1 MRLYLSGQNN
11 FGNRG
16 CEALVRSITA
26 LMSETL
32 GSVEMLVPTY
42 NASLDKKQWSNADRH
57 GLSFVAAHNVPSA
70 LLWWNRFASR
80 LEWVKAYIDPS
91 YTLPDDIQKDILQ
104 SDALIMTGGDVISL
118 EYGLASLFYWSLQV
132 DFAVKNNIPAILWAA
147 SVGPFA
153 SDPVVEKRMVEHL
166 RRYSAITVRETASF
180 EYLAKLGVPNV
191 KLVADPAFTLT
202 MESFDADD
210 LTFGGSSNI
219 LGFNLSPLVRGYRS
233 NEESR
238 QQLDRES
245 IDFIKDVI
253 STTNFSVL
261 LIPHVDPL
269 DGSNINSDSAYM
281 KTLLA
286 ELGDFSD
293 RVKLAPRTLN
303 ACQLKYLISKCRFF
317 IGARTHATIAALST
331 GVPTISIAY
340 SVKAKGINQ
349 DIFGHTNYVLETP
362 KVSHQTLK
370 SALQLLIDKENEIKV
385 LLEAKIPELKKNT
398 RISVEL
404 FLKTCVSQH

>member
-1 MRLYLSGQNN
+1 MRLYFSGQTN

-16 CEALVRSITA
+16 CEALVRSTTA
-26 LMSETL
+26 LMKE
-32 GSVEMLVPTY
+32 SVGNIEVLVPTF
-42 NASLDKKQWSNADRH
+42 NSSLDKMQWSDADSY
-57 GLSFVAAHNVPSA
+57 GLRFVSAHNVPSS
-70 LLWWNRFASR
+70 LIWWNRFASR
-80 LEWVKAYIDPS
+80 SEWVKACVNPRYKIPNE
-91 YTLPDDIQKDILQ
+91 IEKDILE

-132 DFAVKNNIPAILWAA
+132 DFAVRNKIPAILWAA
-147 SVGPFA
+147 SVGPFS
-153 SDPVVEKRMVEHL
+153 SDPVVERRMVEHL
-166 RRYSAITVRETASF
+166 KRYSAITVRETASF
-180 EYLAKLGVPNV
+180 EYLGKLGVPNV

-210 LTFGGSSNI
+210 LIFGNSSNI

-233 NEESR
+233 SEESR

-245 IDFIKDVI
+245 IDFIKNVV

-269 DGSNINSDSAYM
+269 DGSSINSDSAYM

-340 SVKAKGINQ
+340 SIKAKGINQ
-349 DIFGHTNYVLETP
+349 DLFGHTDYVLETP

-370 SALQLLIDKENEIKV
+370 SALQLLIDKEGEIKSV
-385 LLEAKIPELKKNT
+385 LEARIPEFKRNAH
-398 RISVEL
+398 ISVEQ
-404 FLKTCVSQH
+404 FLKTCVFKH